1 MKNDW
6 KNNLLYTKC
15 ICEYGIDYAQYYSW
29 IKNDKKFNADQEW

>member
-15 ICEYGIDYAQYYSW
+15 IFEYGIDYAQYYSW
-29 IKNDKKFNADQEW
+29 IKNDKKLNADQE